1 MLIFSVQLSDSV
13 THIYILF
20 HILFYY
26 ASSQNTEYSSLCYT
40 IGPCWLSIL
49 CLLIV
54 CLCWSQTLIPSLYSF
69 LNLGPHATSFME
81 PSVSAL
87 SNSPSVS
94 TISESQ
100 DAVWSA
106 WMGPQA
112 CGEPW
117 WEVRGKRGKR
127 SGNFILG
134 SRWEVTSGWSW
145 PLTKA
150 CCFSAG
156 MHPSR
161 SALSEHSLQAP
172 AVTAPAAPGPRVP
185 RCGSQ
190 PPHLYLQ
197 SSFCK

>member
-1 MLIFSVQLSDSV
+1 MLYDR
-13 THIYILF
+13 
-20 HILFYY
+20 
-26 ASSQNTEYSSLCYT
+26 N
-40 IGPCWLSIL
+40 
-49 CLLIV
+49 LLITQPMFINS
-54 CLCWSQTLIPSLYSF
+54 LPLLIPNFHSSPLFIFKSRAPCHLRHGNF
-69 LNLGPHATSFME
+69 C
-81 PSVSAL
+81 SAL
-87 SNSPSVS
+87 SNSPSEF

-127 SGNFILG
+127 SGNFGLG

-150 CCFSAG
+150 GCFSAG
-156 MHPSR
+156 MHPSAQLWV
-161 SALSEHSLQAP
+161 STPFKLQRW
-172 AVTAPAAPGPRVP
+172 VTALAAPGPRV
-185 RCGSQ
+185 RRRGSR

>member
-1 MLIFSVQLSDSV
+1 MIIHPMF
-13 THIYILF
+13 I
-20 HILFYY
+20 
-26 ASSQNTEYSSLCYT
+26 NSL
-40 IGPCWLSIL
+40 P
-49 CLLIV
+49 LLIPNSHSFPLFIFKSRAP
-54 CLCWSQTLIPSLYSF
+54 CHLLYGSF
-69 LNLGPHATSFME
+69 CFSSFE
-81 PSVSAL
+81 
-87 SNSPSVS
+87 S